1 MSQPP
6 SSTSIPTTTTE
17 AVDARF
23 SDVDCLPTDQ
33 LAALINRED
42 ASVPDAVAAQLDPIS
57 RTVEAV
63 TDRMRRGGRLI
74 YAGAGTAGRLGVL
87 DASECPPTFN
97 TDPELVVGLIAGG
110 RDALV
115 TAIEGAEDD
124 RSLARAD
131 VADLG
136 LGPADSLIG
145 ISASGSTPYAVEA
158 VAAAREAGAATA
170 GISCNADTALSA
182 AAEIAIE
189 VVVGPEV
196 VAGSTRLKAGTAQK
210 LVLNM
215 ISTMTMVRLG
225 KTYGNLM
232 VDVRAT
238 NAKLVARVHRI
249 VGDATGAD
257 ETTVAPAVDAA
268 GGRATTAILMIVA
281 GLDATTAEHEL
292 AADNGVLRTTL
303 TRLTRTPKE

>member
-1 MSQPP
+1 MSHPP
-6 SSTSIPTTTTE
+6 SSASTSTTTTE
-17 AVDARF
+17 TVDARF
-23 SDVDCLPTDQ
+23 ADVDCLPTDQ

-42 ASVPDAVAAQLDPIS
+42 ATVPDAVAAQLDPIS
-57 RTVEAV
+57 RTVDAV
-63 TDRMRRGGRLI
+63 TERMRRGGRLI

-131 VADLG
+131 VADLRV
-136 LGPADSLIG
+136 GPTDALIG

-170 GISCNADTALSA
+170 GISCNAGTALSA
-182 AAEIAIE
+182 AAEIPIE

-215 ISTMTMVRLG
+215 ISTMTLVRLG

-238 NAKLVARVHRI
+238 NTKLVARVHRI

-257 ETTVAPAVDAA
+257 ETTVARAVDAA
-268 GGRATTAILMIVA
+268 GGRATTAILMIIA
-281 GLDATTAEHEL
+281 GLDAPTAEHEL
-292 AADNGVLRTTL
+292 DADHGVLRTTL

>member
-1 MSQPP
+1 M
-6 SSTSIPTTTTE
+6 TTTPTPVTTTE
-17 AVDARF
+17 TVDARF
-23 SDVDCLPTDQ
+23 ADVDRLATPE
-33 LAALINRED
+33 LAALINSED
-42 ASVPDAVAAQLDPIS
+42 ASVADTVAAQLDPIA
-57 RTVEAV
+57 RTVDGV
-63 TDRMRRGGRLI
+63 TGRLRRGGRLI

-124 RSLARAD
+124 RSLARTD
-131 VADLG
+131 LADLRV
-136 LGPADSLIG
+136 GPDDAVIG
-145 ISASGSTPYAVEA
+145 ISASGRTPYAVEA
-158 VAAAREAGAATA
+158 VTAAREVGAFTA
-170 GISCNADTALSA
+170 GISCNADTALST
-182 AAEIAIE
+182 AAEVAID

-215 ISTMTMVRLG
+215 ISTMTMIRLG

-238 NAKLVARVHRI
+238 NTKLVARVHRI

-257 ETTVAPAVDAA
+257 EATVDRAVADAD
-268 GGRATTAILMIVA
+268 GRAKTAILMIIA
-281 GLDATTAEHEL
+281 GIDAPTADREL
-292 AADNGVLRTTL
+292 AADDGVLRATL
-303 TRLTRTPKE
+303 TRLTGTKE